1 MEESIKRLADECF
14 ALGAQLEELSDDL
27 SALNSDIRRTRM
39 RVEEIFTQSQQPGA
53 GAEAQTLEAR
63 KRELLE
69 ELQNLSQQWEKL
81 NRALI
86 TLQELVFA
94 KHEAVEYELDHL
106 DDESEEYALLEDTLD
121 DLSLVYAE
129 LTEILDEMDTL
140 LLAVAELTRTVE
152 QLPPSL
158 NTNNNGNNSSA
169 Q

>member
-1 MEESIKRLADECF
+1 MEESVKRLADECF

-27 SALNSDIRRTRM
+27 AALNSDIRRTRM
-39 RVEEIFTQSQQPGA
+39 RVEEFFTQSQQQPGTR
-53 GAEAQTLEAR
+53 AEAETLETR

-69 ELQNLSQQWEKL
+69 ELQNLSRQWEKL

-106 DDESEEYALLEDTLD
+106 NEESEEYELLEDTLD

-129 LTEILDEMDTL
+129 LAEILDEMDTL
-140 LLAVAELTRTVE
+140 LLAIAELTRTVE
-152 QLPPSL
+152 QIKPS
-158 NTNNNGNNSSA
+158 SSSSDA
-169 Q
+169 SSSR